1 MKAVF
6 ELPSSPL
13 SPGDVFR
20 AFDVAVDVHIGDITE
35 VTVEAPDVR
44 FDEIVVYLN
53 SREFFRAA
61 LAEGDRGADRVQF
74 KIGR

>member
-1 MKAVF
+1 M
-6 ELPSSPL
+6 
-13 SPGDVFR
+13 
-20 AFDVAVDVHIGDITE
+20 
-35 VTVEAPDVR
+35 EAPDVR